1 MSYLTK
7 ETKLMSSDL
16 VRKLEYEMS
25 ILCREKYGAWSGY
38 KCLENQSAY
47 LGLGTRALTSRYG
60 LYIPENGRNYDIS
73 LDVKYSGKI
82 LKLKLASIKTEKLVS
97 LASD

>member
-47 LGLGTRALTSRYG
+47 LGLGTRALTSS